1 MHFVCM
7 WSDKKKSHLI
17 YLFRLSMN
25 ERLTSLC
32 SGEDAKRNDPH
43 KEVLG
48 FGMSPVLQ
56 TTHNQTTLLLGH
68 PLNSAGESLLM

>member
-1 MHFVCM
+1 
-7 WSDKKKSHLI
+7 
-17 YLFRLSMN
+17 MN